1 MQTWVII
8 IIIVA
13 CLIVLYLI
21 IAVICYFLL
30 KRARL
35 KAYDEMQTLI
45 PYEKERLDVIIKAK
59 DALLDDNRHFPNE
72 MAELVQSTEDILS
85 TNPVDVGKAK
95 GQSDF
100 LIIYFTKYIKEK
112 KLIHRGNYQEI
123 VDELNAHLHMED
135 DEKNSPYRKYNKK
148 AMSYNAYLNLI
159 FIPGFIRRKY
169 QQAPIL

>member
-13 CLIVLYLI
+13 VLIVLYLI
-21 IAVICYFLL
+21 VAVICYFLL
-30 KRARL
+30 KRAQN
-35 KAYDEMQTLI
+35 KAFDAMQELI

-72 MAELVQSTEDILS
+72 MAELVQSTEDILN

-112 KLIHRGNYQEI
+112 KLINRGNYKEI
-123 VDELNAHLHMED
+123 VDELDAHLHMD
-135 DEKNSPYRKYNKK
+135 DKDKDSPYNKYDRK

-159 FIPGFIRRKY
+159 FIPGFIRHRY